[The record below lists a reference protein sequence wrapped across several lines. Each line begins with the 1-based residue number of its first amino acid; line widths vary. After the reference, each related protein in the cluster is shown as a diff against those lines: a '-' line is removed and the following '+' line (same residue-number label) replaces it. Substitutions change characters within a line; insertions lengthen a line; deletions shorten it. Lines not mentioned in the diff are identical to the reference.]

1 MSLNAKSIKNYEGIT
16 TTMIVKLK
24 GFIENL
30 DDDFIDLDV
39 QGIVYRIL
47 MSNKDIKELGSI
59 GSQITL
65 FIYEIIKEDARI
77 FAGFLQ
83 NEARETFS
91 DLLTV
96 QGVGGKMAINIMSNL
111 DNETI
116 VQSIYNENNQIFK
129 KISGV
134 GNKLALR
141 IINELKDK
149 IKKKILNKKVIF
161 SKENNT
167 IFNDLVSCL
176 VNLGFSQKVCEST
189 ASYVISKNQSK
200 KLEELIPI
208 AVKGLSNPSQ

>member
-1 MSLNAKSIKNYEGIT
+1 
-16 TTMIVKLK
+16 MIVKLK

-149 IKKKILNKKVIF
+149 IKNKILNKKVIF